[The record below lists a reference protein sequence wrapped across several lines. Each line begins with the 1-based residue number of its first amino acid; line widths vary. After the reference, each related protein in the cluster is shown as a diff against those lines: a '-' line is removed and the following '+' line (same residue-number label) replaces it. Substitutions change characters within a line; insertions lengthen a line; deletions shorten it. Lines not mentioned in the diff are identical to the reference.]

1 MESLFLLLNESEVLK
16 LAILPFLIFCAKVI
30 DVSLATLGL
39 IFTARGQKKLSMLI
53 SFLEI
58 SIYLLAISVILENI
72 TEPQYFLA
80 YALGY
85 AVGTYTGMWLEERL
99 AIGFFNIRLITHKNP
114 ERWLA
119 KLRQQGFKPTCYRAN
134 AEKKRVHVIQLIIR
148 RRELES
154 IRQLIQRFDRNA
166 FYAIEDIREAGHLKL
181 GS

>member
-1 MESLFLLLNESEVLK
+1 MESLVLLLKESDFFK
-16 LAILPFLIFCAKVI
+16 LAILPLLIFLAKVT

-72 TEPQYFLA
+72 SEPHYFLA

-99 AIGFFNIRLITHKNP
+99 AIGFFNLRLITHKNP
-114 ERWLA
+114 ERWLK
-119 KLRQQGFKPTCYRAN
+119 KLRKHGFKPTCYRAN
-134 AEKKRVHVIQLIIR
+134 AGKNRVHVIQLIIR
-148 RRELES
+148 RREMEA
-154 IRQLIQRFDRNA
+154 IRELIQRFDRKA
-166 FYAIEDIREAGHLKL
+166 FYSIEDIREAGHLKL
-181 GS
+181 GA